1 MQKRV
6 SIEEAVGLPLAHDIT
21 EIRKG
26 EFKGPAF
33 KKGHIVRQE
42 DLSHLRRLGKTHL
55 FVLQPEKDELH
66 EDEAVEILAAALCG
80 ENVGWE
86 GQPSEGKLKLMA
98 LTNGLFKV
106 DVSALL
112 AFNMLGEVMC
122 ATRHGNIMVSKGQE
136 VAGTRAIPLLI
147 KKEVVQKAAEIGR
160 SVAGILRVVPLKPH
174 KVGVI
179 ITGNEVFEGLIQDR
193 FEPIIRE
200 KVAALASEVM
210 AVIFTP
216 DDSSRI
222 AGVIKNMVKDGAEAI
237 VTTGGMSVDPD
248 DVTRLGIRQAGAKD
262 VIYGSPV
269 LPGAMFL
276 IAYLK
281 NIPIVGVPAC
291 GLFFKATVFDL
302 VFPRILAG
310 ETITR
315 ADIAALGYGG
325 LCLNCGSCRFP
336 DCAFGKAGEWTTQL

>member
-1 MQKRV
+1 MQRRV
-6 SIEEAVGLPLAHDIT
+6 RIEEAVGLPLAHDIT

-42 DLSHLRRLGKTHL
+42 DLDYLRRLGKTYL
-55 FVLQPEKDELH
+55 FVLHLAEDELH
-66 EDEAVEILAAALCG
+66 EDEAVVILADALCG
-80 ENVGWE
+80 ENVGWR
-86 GQPSEGKLKLMA
+86 GQPSEGKLKLIA
-98 LTNGLFKV
+98 LTDGLFKV
-106 DVSALL
+106 DVPALL

-122 ATRHGNIMVSKGQE
+122 ATRHGNIIVSQGQE

-147 KKEVVQKAAEIGR
+147 KREVVEKAAGIAGR
-160 SVAGILRVVPLKPH
+160 MSGILRVTPLRPY
-174 KVGVI
+174 KVGVV
-179 ITGNEVFEGLIQDR
+179 ITGNEVYEGLIQDR

-200 KVAALASEVM
+200 KVAALGSEVM
-210 AVIFTP
+210 EVVFTP
-216 DDSSRI
+216 DDAANISGIITTLVR
-222 AGVIKNMVKDGAEAI
+222 NGAQVI

-248 DVTRLGIRQAGAKD
+248 DVTRIGIREAGAED
-262 VIYGSPV
+262 IIYGSPV

-276 IAYLK
+276 VAYLK
-281 NIPIVGVPAC
+281 DIPIVGVPAC

-310 ETITR
+310 ERITR

-325 LCLNCGSCRFP
+325 LCLNCESCRFP
-336 DCAFGKAGEWTTQL
+336 DCAFGKAGEWTPQL